1 MLCISV
7 HSRVA
12 GPACFGMYTHA
23 ESGRQTIVH
32 FLRRSRVIIAIY
44 SIRYMSPWHDL
55 VVLSECFGCIRSCF
69 ETLDR
74 VPSHCPYKRK
84 RKKKKCSALP
94 SVIIQWFSYAFFS
107 FIESIRIE
115 KCRWSIETRYQCV
128 LYATV
133 NSQLIDSRSRSSIC
147 EKCESEHSR
156 GERVHVHRRTMAEL
170 RVYRFFV
177 ILVHLAVVL
186 VLAQNPIEEKTTF
199 EAAFQGKIV
208 IKIIINHIYRSQ
220 CRPPT
225 SLKMYS
231 INLEGM
237 HAFLLLIDLC
247 FTFSFLV
254 EYIFIIRK
262 YTCLFLIWWWFNY
275 QIIHERI
282 KNDFTF
288 YYFVVIYCQVL
299 WRGKKWHLKMAFVI
313 IQIF

>member
-1 MLCISV
+1 MFRL
-7 HSRVA
+7 
-12 GPACFGMYTHA
+12 YTFVFRDTWPSA
-23 ESGRQTIVH
+23 
-32 FLRRSRVIIAIY
+32 FAL
-44 SIRYMSPWHDL
+44 SIQKKKK
-55 VVLSECFGCIRSCF
+55 E
-69 ETLDR
+69 
-74 VPSHCPYKRK
+74 
-84 RKKKKCSALP
+84 KKKCSALP
-94 SVIIQWFSYAFFS
+94 SVIIQWFSYAFFP
-107 FIESIRIE
+107 FIELIRIE

-133 NSQLIDSRSRSSIC
+133 NSRLIDSRSRSSIC

-275 QIIHERI
+275 QIIHKRI